1 MSSGGGASGTLSP
14 VAPPPTSA
22 GDVAKETGT
31 MSGSSR
37 EVTPTASELSP
48 QKTLRVDTAHGG

>member
-1 MSSGGGASGTLSP
+1 MSGGGGASGMLSP

-22 GDVAKETGT
+22 GDVTKEIGI
-31 MSGSSR
+31 MSGGSR

-48 QKTLRVDTAHGG
+48 QKTLRVDTSHGR